1 MDLNAIVSVKSL
13 VVQLWIFDIFL
24 NIMPEVSIL
33 VSTKIWLRAVGIP
46 EQVLVLKQISRKQ
59 RINYE

>member
-46 EQVLVLKQISRKQ
+46 E
-59 RINYE
+59 